1 MAGAFTL
8 PKEYWSKIQ
17 ITPQEIEHLQAYLF
31 ECETPLSTRDLSL
44 TLVEFRIKNER
55 AASEN
60 KRDAGDRTY
69 FPKEKYKEGDGLV
82 FSALAWQHGKVTA
95 VRLGVSPSENE

>member
-8 PKEYWSKIQ
+8 PKEYWAKIQ
-17 ITPQEIEHLQAYLF
+17 ITPQEIEQLHAYLF

-44 TLVEFRIKNER
+44 TMVEFRIKNER

-60 KRDAGDRTY
+60 QQKADSKTY
-69 FPKEKYKEGDGLV
+69 FP
-82 FSALAWQHGKVTA
+82 
-95 VRLGVSPSENE
+95 RENTR